1 MMVSELFPIVMTN
14 DLDRALT
21 FYRDLLGGEVTYEFR
36 GPDGEIGY
44 VGIAM
49 GTSHIGIGRD
59 PTFTP
64 AEGRRSISV
73 WVYTD
78 DCDRAVDR
86 LRTGGV
92 TVTDEPTDQ
101 PWGERTAHVLDPDGN
116 EVIIASKG

>member
-1 MMVSELFPIVMTN
+1 MISELFPILTTN
-14 DLDRALT
+14 DLDRALA

-44 VGIAM
+44 VGLAM
-49 GTSHIGIGRD
+49 GSSHIGIGRD
-59 PTFTP
+59 PTFIA

-73 WVYTD
+73 WVYAD

-86 LRTGGV
+86 LRSGGT
-92 TVTDEPTDQ
+92 TVIDEPTDQ
-101 PWGERTAHVLDPDGN
+101 AWGERTAHVLDPDGN